1 MKIDVHSHFY
11 PARYIDIIGELYPDG
26 SPNIVGLDM
35 PAWETAEARLAEMDR
50 VGVDVEVMSLS
61 APNVY
66 FDDHRLSLE
75 LARLANDE
83 LSQVCQDHPDRFKGF
98 ASLPLGDATTAVEE
112 LRRAMRL
119 PGMVGVILGTNFLGE
134 TLDNPRLEPIYA
146 EMNELEVP
154 VFIHPMAPVG
164 LRSIQEYKLA
174 PLVGFLFET
183 TITVTRMIFGGVFER
198 YPNVKL
204 ILPHMGG
211 TLPFIFNRIDLGFK
225 SYPEC
230 RANSSKLPSEFLKT
244 FYFDTALAYNRSAVM
259 CAYDLV
265 GPEHIVFGTDY
276 PFAKNL
282 MPRAIASIENLDLA
296 HHDKECIFSEN
307 AKLALRRLAGA

>member
-1 MKIDVHSHFY
+1 
-11 PARYIDIIGELYPDG
+11 
-26 SPNIVGLDM
+26 
-35 PAWETAEARLAEMDR
+35 
-50 VGVDVEVMSLS
+50 
-61 APNVY
+61 
-66 FDDHRLSLE
+66 
-75 LARLANDE
+75 
-83 LSQVCQDHPDRFKGF
+83 
-98 ASLPLGDATTAVEE
+98 
-112 LRRAMRL
+112 
-119 PGMVGVILGTNFLGE
+119 
-134 TLDNPRLEPIYA
+134 
-146 EMNELEVP
+146 
-154 VFIHPMAPVG
+154 MAPVG